1 MKVKYEIVAGL
12 LEAFCAE
19 VKAKH
24 LPVHIQH
31 GMKRVDENGNEVAVA
46 EFEWP
51 DYFDFNA
58 AMRRVINEYSRLTPP
73 NARGDVS

>member
-1 MKVKYEIVAGL
+1 MKVKYEKEVGL
-12 LEAFCAE
+12 LEAFVAE

-24 LPVHIQH
+24 LPVHIQRDL
-31 GMKRVDENGNEVAVA
+31 KRVDENGDEVEIA
-46 EFEWP
+46 EFEYP

-58 AMRRVINEYSRLTPP
+58 AMRRVINQYCRLTPP

>member
-1 MKVKYEIVAGL
+1 MKIAYEIEAGL

-19 VKAKH
+19 VKTKH

-31 GMKRVDENGNEVAVA
+31 GMKREDENGSEVKLV
-46 EFEWP
+46 EFEYP

-58 AMRRVINEYSRLTPP
+58 AMTRVINQYSHLI
-73 NARGDVS
+73 

>member
-1 MKVKYEIVAGL
+1 MKIKYEIEPGL
-12 LEAFCAE
+12 LEVFIDE

-24 LPVHIQH
+24 LPVHIQRS
-31 GMKRVDENGNEVAVA
+31 MKRVDENGSEVEIA
-46 EFEWP
+46 EFEYP

-58 AMRRVINEYSRLTPP
+58 AMRRVINQYCRLTPP

>member
-1 MKVKYEIVAGL
+1 MKVKCEIEVGL
-12 LEAFCAE
+12 LEAFIAE
-19 VKAKH
+19 VQGKH
-24 LPVHIQH
+24 LPVHIQRS
-31 GMKRVDENGNEVAVA
+31 MKRGDENGDEVEGA

-58 AMRRVINEYSRLTPP
+58 AMRRVINQYCHLTPP

>member
-24 LPVHIQH
+24 LPVHIQR
-31 GMKRVDENGNEVAVA
+31 GMKHKDENGCKVEVA
-46 EFEWP
+46 EFEYP

-58 AMRRVINEYSRLTPP
+58 AMTRVMTQYCRLTPP
-73 NARGDVS
+73 NARPARS

>member
-1 MKVKYEIVAGL
+1 MIAKFEIEVGL

-19 VKAKH
+19 VQDKH

-31 GMKRVDENGNEVAVA
+31 GMKSTDENGSEVEIA
-46 EFEWP
+46 EFEYP

-58 AMRRVINEYSRLTPP
+58 AMSRVMNKFCHLI
-73 NARGDVS
+73 

>member
-1 MKVKYEIVAGL
+1 MKTACEIEVGL

-24 LPVHIQH
+24 LPVHIRRS
-31 GMKRVDENGNEVAVA
+31 MKRMHENGYEVEVV
-46 EFEWP
+46 EFEYP

-58 AMRRVINEYSRLTPP
+58 AMSRVINQYCHLQ
-73 NARGDVS
+73 

>member
-1 MKVKYEIVAGL
+1 MKIKYEIEPGL
-12 LEAFCAE
+12 LEVFIDE

-24 LPVHIQH
+24 LPVHIQRS
-31 GMKRVDENGNEVAVA
+31 MKRVDENGDEVEDA

-58 AMRRVINEYSRLTPP
+58 AMRRVINQYCRLTPP
-73 NARGDVS
+73 NARGDVY

>member
-1 MKVKYEIVAGL
+1 MKIKYEIEPGL
-12 LEAFCAE
+12 LEVFIDE

-24 LPVHIQH
+24 LPVHIQRS
-31 GMKRVDENGNEVAVA
+31 MKRVDENGDEVEDA

-58 AMRRVINEYSRLTPP
+58 AMRRVINQYCRLTPP
-73 NARGDVS
+73 NAGDKHS

>member
-1 MKVKYEIVAGL
+1 MKTAYEIESGL

-24 LPVHIQH
+24 LPVHIQR
-31 GMKRVDENGNEVAVA
+31 GMKRVDENGDEVEDA

-58 AMRRVINEYSRLTPP
+58 AMRRVINQYSHLQ
-73 NARGDVS
+73 

>member
-1 MKVKYEIVAGL
+1 MKTAYEIEPGL

-31 GMKRVDENGNEVAVA
+31 GMKRVDENGVEVEKA
-46 EFEWP
+46 EFEYP
-51 DYFDFNA
+51 DYFDFND
-58 AMRRVINEYSRLTPP
+58 AMTRVMTQYCHVTPP
-73 NARGDVS
+73 NARPARS

>member
-1 MKVKYEIVAGL
+1 MKVKYEIEVGL
-12 LEAFCAE
+12 LEAFIDE

-31 GMKRVDENGNEVAVA
+31 GMKREDENGSEVKLV
-46 EFEWP
+46 EFEYP

-58 AMRRVINEYSRLTPP
+58 AMRRVINQYCHL
-73 NARGDVS
+73 V

>member
-1 MKVKYEIVAGL
+1 MKIKYEIEPGL
-12 LEAFCAE
+12 LEVFIAE

-31 GMKRVDENGNEVAVA
+31 GMKRADENGVEVEMV
-46 EFEWP
+46 EFEYL

-58 AMRRVINEYSRLTPP
+58 AMTRVMTQYCHVTPP
-73 NARGDVS
+73 NARPARS